1 MNNQIPIV
9 NYNTESNVQH
19 AEPLDISRFNIE
31 WSERWDSMYMFIY
44 YNQFRDYK
52 VTELNDKLRKE
63 KNNNSRLR
71 GVNKRLRN
79 ENLTLNENYNV
90 VMAEIINRVRENNDS
105 KEPPPKRRNIL
116 LIPKKEY
123 VHLTKDQMQFELQK
137 TFNNLNNLNDIIA
150 LEKHPHKYDFI
161 TNAKFK
167 LLYNIIPDIKKLND
181 LVGMNKVKNDVFE
194 HICYF
199 VHGLNNKNEIMHIVI
214 TGSPGVGKTELGK
227 IIGRLYFSMGFLSTD
242 KFVFASRSDL
252 IGEYLGHTA
261 AKTQKVI
268 NSANGGVLFIDE
280 VYSLGNSEKR
290 DSFAKECIDTIN
302 QNLTENKGKF
312 LCIVAGYKE
321 DIDSC
326 FFSYNQGLERRF
338 PIKYQLDGYDAI
350 ELYDIFKYKLKDT
363 EMKVNDDLTNFFIQ
377 HKAEFKYYG
386 GDIEQLIMRAGFV
399 AGRRMLKETITVNP
413 EKILTISDLEDGLK
427 LILQDRI
434 RKDDIPF
441 GMYM

>member
-1 MNNQIPIV
+1 M
-9 NYNTESNVQH
+9 
-19 AEPLDISRFNIE
+19 
-31 WSERWDSMYMFIY
+31 
-44 YNQFRDYK
+44 
-52 VTELNDKLRKE
+52 RK
-63 KNNNSRLR
+63 NR
-71 GVNKRLRN
+71 G
-79 ENLTLNENYNV
+79 
-90 VMAEIINRVRENNDS
+90 I
-105 KEPPPKRRNIL
+105 
-116 LIPKKEY
+116 
-123 VHLTKDQMQFELQK
+123 
-137 TFNNLNNLNDIIA
+137 
-150 LEKHPHKYDFI
+150 
-161 TNAKFK
+161 
-167 LLYNIIPDIKKLND
+167 
-181 LVGMNKVKNDVFE
+181 
-194 HICYF
+194 
-199 VHGLNNKNEIMHIVI
+199 
-214 TGSPGVGKTELGK
+214 
-227 IIGRLYFSMGFLSTD
+227 
-242 KFVFASRSDL
+242 
-252 IGEYLGHTA
+252 
-261 AKTQKVI
+261 
-268 NSANGGVLFIDE
+268 
-280 VYSLGNSEKR
+280 
-290 DSFAKECIDTIN
+290 AKECIDTIN